1 MTAESR
7 AGSLPRVS
15 LAPRLDPGNRPTFY
29 RSPAACRFEK
39 LENFRLFAATERR
52 KTTKQLQS
60 LFLLEEIKKLD
71 KARTFRGENLSSNGL
86 REGLFRIAHL
96 AALKTRRPAKSLANY
111 NFNLGRK
118 LDGWKVRDFVLFCDM
133 LLHKKQA

>member
-15 LAPRLDPGNRPTFY
+15 LAPRLDPVNRQPLC
-29 RSPAACRFEK
+29 RSPVASRLEK

-96 AALKTRRPAKSLANY
+96 AALKTRRPAKSLANH

-118 LDGWKVRDFVLFCDM
+118 IDGRIVRDFVYL
-133 LLHKKQA
+133 